1 MKKLICLL
9 LSIIM
14 IVITFTGC
22 TYYDDSTDE
31 STEEYIYEETTEEE
45 TTIETTTE
53 PTTRQL
59 DINFSTP
66 TKMYVGN
73 GMILKGVSQHT
84 TIDDDNNITIELT
97 VKCVSGF
104 TDEGTSFVGKF
115 HYYLYGKNDTLLDY
129 TVLGTD
135 DPIFNV
141 EYSDVKDL
149 EVGDETVITDTFNL
163 SFFNCNADDIEKI
176 QLQNPKF
183 LNDYYNYYS

>member
-31 STEEYIYEETTEEE
+31 STEEYTYEETTEEE
-45 TTIETTTE
+45 TTETTTE

-59 DINFSTP
+59 DINFSAP
-66 TKMYVGN
+66 NKMYVGN

-97 VKCVSGF
+97 VKCVF
-104 TDEGTSFVGKF
+104 RF
-115 HYYLYGKNDTLLDY
+115 Y
-129 TVLGTD
+129 
-135 DPIFNV
+135 
-141 EYSDVKDL
+141 
-149 EVGDETVITDTFNL
+149 
-163 SFFNCNADDIEKI
+163 
-176 QLQNPKF
+176 
-183 LNDYYNYYS
+183 

>member
-31 STEEYIYEETTEEE
+31 STEEYTYEETTEEE
-45 TTIETTTE
+45 TTETTTE

-59 DINFSTP
+59 DINFSAP
-66 TKMYVGN
+66 NKMYVGN

-104 TDEGTSFVGKF
+104 TDDGCPYFGYF
-115 HYYLYGKNDTLLDY
+115 LYYLYGKNNTLLDY
-129 TVLGTD
+129 TSIGTS
-135 DPIFNV
+135 DPLFKIP
-141 EYSDVKDL
+141 YSDVKDL
-149 EVGDETVITDTFNL
+149 EVGDETVITDTFSL
-163 SFFNCNADDIEKI
+163 SSFYCNADDIDKV
-176 QLQNPKF
+176 QLNTPDSVRK
-183 LNDYYNYYS
+183 YYNYYS